1 MTTIATINNNE
12 QMFTVNT
19 MIQMSIADVQ
29 NIFKAITDNVQH
41 IEYTNT
47 FKTIANINN
56 PVNLF
61 VFESLVKNSIVTL
74 DDILTHENGNPIH
87 NSYTKWARTWRAESS
102 KSALTWRDSV
112 TKFVNLKNT
121 IMVSDL
127 NEYIIGLSDVNCM
140 VYDCVEMRECEVAR
154 ILLENEQAVKDSKYI
169 NSIGRSE
176 LQTIAVG
183 NKVVIK

>member
-1 MTTIATINNNE
+1 MTTIATLNNN
-12 QMFTVNT
+12 QY
-19 MIQMSIADVQ
+19 MIHMRIGDVQ
-29 NIFKAITDNVQH
+29 KIFKAITDNVQH

-47 FKTIANINN
+47 FKTIANINT
-56 PVNLF
+56 PLNLF

-87 NSYTKWARTWRAESS
+87 KSYTKWARTWRVESS
-102 KSALTWRDSV
+102 KSALTWRESV

-121 IMVSDL
+121 VLVSDL
-127 NEYIIGLSDVNCM
+127 NEYINGLSDVNCL
-140 VYDCVEMRECEVAR
+140 VYDCVEMSELEVAR
-154 ILLENEQAVKDSKYI
+154 MLLENEQALKDSEYI

-176 LQTIAVG
+176 LQTMAVG